1 MRNGR
6 SRRRPRGLPVLAVAA
21 GLALGLVLGWAWQ
34 ARRHRPPAARVG
46 AEAPRSHPAP
56 HPSAGVPSRGG
67 RAAGVKLEPAPPAP
81 RRAVDGPRGRVA
93 LVIDDLGRRPADLD
107 AIAALGVPVAH
118 AVLPFEKRSREIAR
132 QVRAR
137 GGELVLHL
145 PMESAQPGE
154 DPGPGALRRGMGDAA
169 LRAAVEEA
177 LAEVEGAT
185 GLNNHMGSALTAD
198 PQAMRLVLG
207 VAAQRGLFFLDSRTT
222 PESVAFATA
231 RELGVPAL
239 ERQVFLDDDLAPEA
253 IRAEFAR
260 LLALADDRGEAIAI
274 GHPHPATLAILGEEV
289 PRAKAAG
296 IRFVSLRELLPRAVR

>member
-1 MRNGR
+1 M
-6 SRRRPRGLPVLAVAA
+6 PVLAVAA
-21 GLALGLVLGWAWQ
+21 GLALGVALGWAWQ
-34 ARRHRPPAARVG
+34 ARQEPRPAERVG
-46 AEAPRSHPAP
+46 SAERHGRPAPRLPAG
-56 HPSAGVPSRGG
+56 APSRVG
-67 RAAGVKLEPAPPAP
+67 RAADVAPEPARPAAL
-81 RRAVDGPRGRVA
+81 RAADGPRGRVA
-93 LVIDDLGRRPADLD
+93 LVIDDLGRRPADLE

-169 LRAAVEEA
+169 LRAAVEAA
-177 LAEVEGAT
+177 LAEVGGAT
-185 GLNNHMGSALTAD
+185 GLNNHMGSELTTD
-198 PQAMRLVLG
+198 TQAMRSVLG

-274 GHPHPATLAILGEEV
+274 GHPHPATFAVLGEEV

-296 IRFVSLRELLPRAVR
+296 VRFVSLRELLPGPAR